1 MEEAMR
7 ERVRYGEQ
15 AGAHSLDGDGNG
27 SHAYGDR
34 GVAEAR
40 RRFGGVDVPATLA
53 GMLAGLGT
61 AVVLAGL
68 LGAAGSVGYQK
79 GVTGIDELSRGGL
92 LGGLATLFVA
102 FLVGGWVAG
111 RVARYNGG
119 LNGLLTALWFVLL
132 AAAIAGIGAW
142 LGGEYNVFRDVRL
155 PQWFSKDALGTTAVL
170 TGVVA
175 LAVMLL
181 AGWLGGRLGER
192 YHRRADEV
200 VASTRAGAVGVP
212 RRIVRAP

>member
-1 MEEAMR
+1 MNDRFAPR
-7 ERVRYGEQ
+7 NGG
-15 AGAHSLDGDGNG
+15 GARSLDRKSNGNG
-27 SHAYGDR
+27 SDAYGDR

-68 LGAAGSVGYQK
+68 LAAAGSVGYQK
-79 GVTGIDELSRGGL
+79 GVTGGDELSVGGLFGGL
-92 LGGLATLFVA
+92 LTLFVA

-132 AAAIAGIGAW
+132 AAVLAATGAW
-142 LGGEYNVFRDVRL
+142 VGAEYNIFRDVRL

-170 TGVVA
+170 TGGAA
-175 LAVMLL
+175 LVVMLL

-200 VASTRAGAVGVP
+200 VASNRAGAVSVP
-212 RRIVRAP
+212 RRVVRAP